1 MWSVKIPAVRPHADH
16 LFQPVMDSYG
26 LRLALVFGNHAADG
40 QCPFF
45 KATLCHHCDIGRG
58 EGAAF
63 NLETNQQRLAWYRE
77 HFTEPLE
84 STAHLV
90 IYNSGSVLNPAEM
103 PVAFLD
109 HLLDFAR
116 ELPSV
121 QVISF
126 DSRESFVTAAKVTG
140 VADRLRTD
148 QCVRVILGIESAS
161 NIIRN
166 QVLQK
171 EMTDAGIQRALG
183 QLSIAADNVGSDRI
197 GVDVNIVVGG
207 PGTTPQTAADDAA
220 ETALFAIRCSPVS
233 VDFNL
238 HPYYP
243 SQRGVDRFPNHPRCS
258 EEILEESIRGILN
271 ACRGVVRP
279 RIFVGLNNE
288 GHDTGGPTDSIPTDG
303 WIQAFNATQSLRDD
317 APSGILYCTRTT
329 KADES

>member
-26 LRLALVFGNHAADG
+26 LRLALVLGNHAADG

-45 KATLCHHCDIGRG
+45 KAALCHHCDIGRG

-63 NLETNQQRLAWYRE
+63 DLETNQQRLAWYRE
-77 HFTEPLE
+77 YFAGPLA
-84 STAHLV
+84 SAAHLV

-109 HLLDFAR
+109 DLLDFAR

-126 DSRESFVTAAKVTG
+126 DSRESFVNAVKLARI
-140 VADRLRTD
+140 ADRLRPD

-171 EMTDAGIQRALG
+171 KMTEAGIQRALD
-183 QLSIAADNVGSDRI
+183 QLAIAADKVGSDRI
-197 GVDVNIVVGG
+197 GLDVNIVVGG
-207 PGTTPQTAADDAA
+207 PGTTTQTAADDAA
-220 ETALFAIRCSPVS
+220 ETAAFAIRRSSVS

-243 SQRGVDRFPNHPRCS
+243 SQRGLERFPNHPRCS
-258 EEILEESIRGILN
+258 EETLEESVRGILN
-271 ACRGVVRP
+271 ACRGTVRP
-279 RIFVGLNNE
+279 RIFIGLNNE
-288 GHDTGGPTDSIPTDG
+288 GHDTGRASDSIPTDG
-303 WIQAFNATQSLRDD
+303 WIQAFNATQFL
-317 APSGILYCTRTT
+317 PSSCP
-329 KADES
+329 E